1 MIMKK
6 VIGITGGIASGKSNI
21 VNVIKSEGFK
31 VLSCDEIYLELSQIS
46 MPIYNNILK
55 TFGDSFIKEDKE
67 LDKKKL
73 GQLIFNDKNKK
84 ELLNSITHPLI
95 KNVLINEINNSNEEY
110 IFIEIPLLYEAKFDD
125 LCDLVIVAYL
135 PKDEQI
141 KRLME
146 RDKIDYNYALAK
158 ISSQDS
164 LDDKKAKA
172 DFVINTIGTFDETKK
187 EVLQVLNKIRGE

>member
-1 MIMKK
+1 MKK

-21 VNVIKSEGFK
+21 VNVIENEGYK
-31 VLSCDEIYLELSQIS
+31 VLSCDKIYQELSEIG
-46 MPIYNNILK
+46 MPIYNNILN
-55 TFGDSFIKEDKE
+55 TFGDSFILPNRK

-73 GQLIFNDKNKK
+73 GKLIFNNEDKKI
-84 ELLNSITHPLI
+84 LLNSITHPVI
-95 KNVLINEINNSNEEY
+95 KDVLINEINKSSEEY

-125 LCDLVIVAYL
+125 LCDFIIVAYL

-146 RDKIDYNYALAK
+146 RDMIDYNYALAK

-172 DFVINTIGTFDETKK
+172 NFVINTIGTFDETKK

>member
-1 MIMKK
+1 MKK

-21 VNVIKSEGFK
+21 VNVIENEGYK
-31 VLSCDEIYLELSQIS
+31 VLSCDKIYQELSEIG
-46 MPIYNNILK
+46 MPIYNNILN
-55 TFGDSFIKEDKE
+55 TFGDSFILPNRK

-73 GQLIFNDKNKK
+73 GKLIFNNEDKKI
-84 ELLNSITHPLI
+84 LLNSITHPII
-95 KNVLINEINNSNEEY
+95 KDVLINEINKSSEEY

-125 LCDLVIVAYL
+125 LCDFIIVAYL

>member
-1 MIMKK
+1 
-6 VIGITGGIASGKSNI
+6 
-21 VNVIKSEGFK
+21 
-31 VLSCDEIYLELSQIS
+31 
-46 MPIYNNILK
+46 MPIYNNILN
-55 TFGDSFIKEDKE
+55 TFGDSFILPNRK

-73 GQLIFNDKNKK
+73 GKLIFNNEDKKI
-84 ELLNSITHPLI
+84 LLNSITHPII
-95 KNVLINEINNSNEEY
+95 KDVLINEINKSSEEY

-125 LCDLVIVAYL
+125 LCDFIIVAYL

>member
-1 MIMKK
+1 MKK

-21 VNVIKSEGFK
+21 VNVIENEGYK
-31 VLSCDEIYLELSQIS
+31 VLSCDKIYRELSEIG
-46 MPIYNNILK
+46 MPIYNNILN
-55 TFGDSFIKEDKE
+55 TFGDSFILPNRK

-73 GQLIFNDKNKK
+73 GKLIFNNEDKKI
-84 ELLNSITHPLI
+84 LLNSITHPII
-95 KNVLINEINNSNEEY
+95 KDVLINEINKSSEEY

-125 LCDLVIVAYL
+125 LCDFIIVAYL